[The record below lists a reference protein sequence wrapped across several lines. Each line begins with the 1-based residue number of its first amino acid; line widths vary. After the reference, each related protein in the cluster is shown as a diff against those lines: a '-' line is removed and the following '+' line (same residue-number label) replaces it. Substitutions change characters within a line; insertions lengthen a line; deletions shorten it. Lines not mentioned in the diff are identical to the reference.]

1 MFFSEAELKTKQPLE
16 GVSLRAVYGDKT
28 MLTIFNLEPNA
39 VIPTHAHPHEQ
50 ISYVLE
56 GALEFTLEG
65 ETRVLRPG
73 DGVLIPSGQKHGAR
87 VLDQRTKV
95 VDGWYPI
102 RDDYK

>member
-1 MFFSEAELKTKQPLE
+1 MFFSEADLKAKNPLE
-16 GVSLRAVYGDKT
+16 GVTLRAVYGDKT
-28 MLTIFNLEPNA
+28 MLTIFELEPHA

-50 ISYVLE
+50 ISYVLD

-73 DGVLIPSGQKHGAR
+73 DGALVPSGQEHGAR

-102 RDDYK
+102 RDDYR